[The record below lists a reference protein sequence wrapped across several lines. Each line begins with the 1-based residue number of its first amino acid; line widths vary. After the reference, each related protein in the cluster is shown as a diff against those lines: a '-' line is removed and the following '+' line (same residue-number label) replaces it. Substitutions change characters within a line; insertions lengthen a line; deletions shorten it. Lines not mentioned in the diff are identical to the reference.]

1 MFQWL
6 YTYVASSCVL
16 NVSSVFRRMLQV
28 RLSGCF
34 ICFYIYDVSDFQVF
48 LQVFHTHVSN
58 ILFVFS
64 RMLQLLHLNVLELDR
79 VLHLPPRLSAVS
91 PRCQARKDRDS
102 PPCRARGSHV
112 LVGGRSRRDVGGQ
125 AQDVKRG

>member
-1 MFQWL
+1 MFIM
-6 YTYVASSCVL
+6 
-16 NVSSVFRRMLQV
+16 VSSIFFRYFFQML
-28 RLSGCF
+28 R
-34 ICFYIYDVSDFQVF
+34 
-48 LQVFHTHVSN
+48 THVSN
-58 ILFVFS
+58 VLFILG
-64 RMLQLLHLNVLELDR
+64 RMLQLLYLNVSKLDQ